1 MLKKYIVEKIITNIS
16 EFIYS
21 MGVEVEVEVEVEVAL
36 IFPVDGSICTCNPKD
51 WRYSSA
57 TTFWGC
63 NAWMKSWFALLPY
76 INLFEMSIQILLY

>member
-1 MLKKYIVEKIITNIS
+1 MLKKYIVKKIITNIT

-51 WRYSSA
+51 
-57 TTFWGC
+57 
-63 NAWMKSWFALLPY
+63 
-76 INLFEMSIQILLY
+76 